1 MTPNVTRFLKVD
13 DRGIFADLFG
23 SQFLPQP
30 HNVASV
36 LGMAPSLTLTS
47 ILLVTAPYLTTVH
60 CFSTELRRQDSL
72 IDRRRF
78 LNDSS
83 VMAAHNLVPTRT
95 LPTIISIIVAATVL
109 LAGRPAEAL
118 TPQQAER
125 QYDTYAR
132 NYDALDGGTAS
143 SILGIEEARKELI
156 GRAFGDVLEIG
167 AGTGLNLPFWLKSD
181 SITSLTLV
189 DVSEGMLKE
198 AKAKLTSSDLVAF
211 ATTKPIFPVRFIKA
225 DATTDLVALFGQ
237 SSFDTVVDSFSLC
250 VMGDAGARACLQQM
264 TQVVRPGTGQVLLLE
279 NSRADNPW
287 LATYQDATAS
297 IIAANLGGKGCVYNQ
312 DVTAMIQATPGLRIV
327 ETTAF
332 AGGVFR
338 SYRCDKRSNGH

>member
-1 MTPNVTRFLKVD
+1 MVV
-13 DRGIFADLFG
+13 
-23 SQFLPQP
+23 
-30 HNVASV
+30 
-36 LGMAPSLTLTS
+36 
-47 ILLVTAPYLTTVH
+47 
-60 CFSTELRRQDSL
+60 
-72 IDRRRF
+72 
-78 LNDSS
+78 
-83 VMAAHNLVPTRT
+83 
-95 LPTIISIIVAATVL
+95 ATVL
-109 LAGRPAEAL
+109 LAGPRPAEAL
-118 TPQQAER
+118 TPRQAER

-143 SILGIEEARKELI
+143 SFLGIEEARQELI

-167 AGTGLNLPFWLKSD
+167 AGTGLNLPFLLKSD

-198 AKAKLTSSDLVAF
+198 AKAKLD
-211 ATTKPIFPVRFIKA
+211 ATTTNKPTFPIRFIKA
-225 DATTDLVALFGQ
+225 DATTDLVTLFGH

-264 TQVVRPGTGQVLLLE
+264 TQVVRPGTGQLLLLE
-279 NSRADNPW
+279 NTRADNPW

-312 DVTAMIQATPGLRIV
+312 DVSDMIQATPGLRIV

-338 SYRCDKRSNGH
+338 SYRCCKRSTGH